1 MPGSD
6 APGVQRD
13 TLFWRPRHFQARKV
27 QSLGKLGFWQPRHFR
42 AQMAVSFWAQTAV
55 TNPKNNFK
63 TEALCQ
69 NFVWTRRQSSSS
81 SPHKNLFSVYLKTGK
96 KFFVPQ
102 IKEKQKKRS
111 IRLLVPNKRKN
122 EKKALHPPFHYST
135 LAELQPVELFTTRS
149 FRNGNAY
156 ATLFSRLSFF

>member
-1 MPGSD
+1 MPGND
-6 APGVQRD
+6 ALGVQLD
-13 TLFWRPRHFQARKV
+13 TAFWRPRHFRARKA

-81 SPHKNLFSVYLKTGK
+81 SPHKNLFSVYLKNGK

-102 IKEKQKKRS
+102 IKEKQKK
-111 IRLLVPNKRKN
+111 
-122 EKKALHPPFHYST
+122 T
-135 LAELQPVELFTTRS
+135 
-149 FRNGNAY
+149 
-156 ATLFSRLSFF
+156 